1 VTKQVVLAALAA
13 FVALAASSLAAAP
26 ASTQRTR
33 AEIEADLDDVL
44 GDYGAPTL
52 GEALQIL
59 ELEILLD
66 VRENTAP
73 PPGPREK

>member
-1 VTKQVVLAALAA
+1 MSGILNQ
-13 FVALAASSLAAAP
+13 
-26 ASTQRTR
+26 
-33 AEIEADLDDVL
+33 D
-44 GDYGAPTL
+44 PTL

-66 VRENTAP
+66 VRDNTAP